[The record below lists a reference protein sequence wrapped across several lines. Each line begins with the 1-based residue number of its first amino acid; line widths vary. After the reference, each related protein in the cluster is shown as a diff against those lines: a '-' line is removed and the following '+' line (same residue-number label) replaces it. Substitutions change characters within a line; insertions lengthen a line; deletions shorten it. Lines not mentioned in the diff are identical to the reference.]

1 MSLYIIG
8 NLKCFPFYELTNE
21 IHVFIVQIIAFTRVS
36 LKGGGGTG
44 CHNKNYIIL
53 IFSHTLNFNFSPYPL
68 TL

>member
-36 LKGGGGTG
+36 LKGGGGQG
-44 CHNKNYIIL
+44 VIIK
-53 IFSHTLNFNFSPYPL
+53 II
-68 TL
+68 